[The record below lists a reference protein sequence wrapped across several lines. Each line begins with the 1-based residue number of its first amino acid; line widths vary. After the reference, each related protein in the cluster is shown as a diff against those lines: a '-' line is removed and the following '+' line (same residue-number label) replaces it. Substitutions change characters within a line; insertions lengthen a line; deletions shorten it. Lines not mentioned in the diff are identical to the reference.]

1 MEEGFQIPIDFTLR
15 KVRLMIFSK
24 GHFLFPLPPRILY
37 SEFGHFYV
45 KTISSLGEKVVKC
58 VGKIWIS
65 CVKKWYRA
73 REHTHF
79 FNLFLKTK
87 LNGWKVP
94 ALSSCS
100 PNFFRGGASP
110 WFSREGIPP
119 SILQGTSPSPPII
132 RLCP

>member
-15 KVRLMIFSK
+15 KGRLMIFSK
-24 GHFLFPLPPRILY
+24 GPFLFPLPPRILY

-45 KTISSLGEKVVKC
+45 KTISSLGEEGVKC

-94 ALSSCS
+94 ALSSCA
-100 PNFFRGGASP
+100 PNFFRGG
-110 WFSREGIPP
+110 GISLVFQRGDPHLNFTGNVPLPP
-119 SILQGTSPSPPII
+119 P
-132 RLCP
+132 

>member
-94 ALSSCS
+94 ALSSCA
-100 PNFFRGGASP
+100 PNFFRGGHLP
-110 WFSREGIPP
+110 GFPGRG
-119 SILQGTSPSPPII
+119 SPPQFY
-132 RLCP
+132 RERPPPPPP